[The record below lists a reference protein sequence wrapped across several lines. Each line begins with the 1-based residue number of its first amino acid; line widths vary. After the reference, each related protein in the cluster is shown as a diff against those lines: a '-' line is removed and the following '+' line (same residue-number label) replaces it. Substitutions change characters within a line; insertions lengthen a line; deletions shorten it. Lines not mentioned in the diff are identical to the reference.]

1 LLLEIASKSMQEQ
14 KEVLNSRFEN
24 WKGELE
30 QVDDV
35 CVIGIKF

>member
-1 LLLEIASKSMQEQ
+1 MTVATSQ
-14 KEVLNSRFEN
+14 KEKSDEAFEN

-35 CVIGIKF
+35 SIPGLKPG

>member
-1 LLLEIASKSMQEQ
+1 MSEQ
-14 KEVLNSRFEN
+14 KEIIKTALNN

-35 CVIGIKF
+35 CIIGVRF